1 MSYSKILGT
10 GGYLPERILTN
21 AELAETVDTSDE
33 WIRARTGVHQRHV
46 AAADETASS
55 MAEQASLRA
64 IDSAGINADQV
75 GMIVVASSS
84 GDRVFPSTAC
94 MLQERLGIR
103 GGPAF
108 DVQAAC
114 SGFIY
119 ALTVADKFVASGSVD
134 YALVVG
140 SEVNSR
146 ILDWQDR
153 GTCVIFGDGAGAV
166 VIGRSETPGI
176 LSTHIGADGSYKD
189 LLYIPN
195 PLKDQKQLGDDPHMR
210 MMGSDVFKVAVRTL
224 GKLVVE
230 TLDANGLQKSDID
243 WLIPHQANI
252 RIIDAMAK
260 KLDMPKD
267 KVVVTIAEQGNTSAA
282 SVPLALDQAVRDG
295 RIQVGHRV
303 LLEAFGG
310 GFAWGAVLFQY

>member
-1 MSYSKILGT
+1 MSYSKVLGT

-21 AELAETVDTSDE
+21 AELAKTVDTSDE

-64 IDSAGINADQV
+64 IDSAGIKADQI
-75 GMIVVASSS
+75 GLIVVASSS

-103 GGPAF
+103 GAPAF

-176 LSTHIGADGSYKD
+176 ISTHIGADGSYKD

-195 PLKDQKQLGDDPHMR
+195 PLKDQKQLGDDPYMR

-230 TLDANGLQKSDID
+230 TLETNGLQKSDID

-260 KLDMPKD
+260 KLDMPKE

-295 RIQVGHRV
+295 RIQVGQRI